1 MTAAETVSPFVV
13 LHDAAGK
20 ERTVVLDGSR
30 PATIG
35 RRAEADVALPWD
47 REVSRLHAELRRVA
61 GVWTISDDGLSQ
73 NGTYVNELR
82 LVGRRRLGDGDLIR
96 VGRTR
101 ITFRDPTGNDGLLT
115 LLPGE
120 LTAATAFSDQQHAV
134 LRELCRPLAIDGD
147 GVAPSSDEAIAVA
160 LGIPV
165 GDVAAE
171 MLAFYSAFGLTDSD
185 EQEARVDVAR
195 MALGAGIVSF
205 EDLT

>member
-1 MTAAETVSPFVV
+1 MPAAETVSPFVV
-13 LHDAAGK
+13 LHDAAGQ
-20 ERTVVLDGSR
+20 ERSVVLDASR
-30 PATIG
+30 PVSIG

-47 REVSRLHAELRRVA
+47 REVSRLHAELRVIA

-73 NGTYVNELR
+73 NGTYLNEVR

-101 ITFRDPTGNDGLLT
+101 ITFRDPAAADGLLT

-120 LTAATAFSDQQHAV
+120 LSAATAFSDQQHAV
-134 LRELCRPLAIDGD
+134 LRELCRPLALDGD
-147 GVAPSSDEAIAVA
+147 GVLPASDEAIAA
-160 LGIPV
+160 TLSMPV
-165 GDVAAE
+165 QDVATE
-171 MLAFYSAFGLTDSD
+171 MLAFYGAFGLTDAD
-185 EQEARVDVAR
+185 ERDARVDVAR